1 MNTNWQKVRKE
12 ISTFR
17 KYVQSLSPAA
27 KSEASYC
34 YLITAE
40 EINKLLSQCE
50 DGSNLHGLRVYI
62 GAKMID
68 NAMIPVLH
76 VVACEKDGDSYND
89 YKIPQNFSEEN
100 TLISMP
106 LLGKTQPCPTYCSET
121 NALNQ

>member
-1 MNTNWQKVRKE
+1 MSTKWHEVKQQ

-27 KSEASYC
+27 KKEASYC

-40 EINKLLSQCE
+40 EIKKLLSQCG
-50 DGSNLHGLRVYI
+50 DGSDLHGLRFYI

-68 NAMIPVLH
+68 KSMVPVLH
-76 VVACEKDGDSYND
+76 VVACQRDGNNNYND
-89 YKIPQNFSEEN
+89 YNVPDTISEE
-100 TLISMP
+100 SAKMP
-106 LLGKTQPCPTYCSET
+106 LLGSTQPCPTYCSQT